1 MKPKVFIAKPIPVEV
16 EEFIAKH
23 CEYKKWEPLEDI
35 TREQMFEEIG
45 DVDGILTNCHTGGQ
59 INDEF
64 IDKAPRLKVVSN
76 ISVGHN
82 NFELDVM
89 KRRNVM
95 GTNTPGV
102 LDDTVADTVL
112 VLMLDSSRRISE
124 LDRFTREGKWVE
136 ELKDEYFGR
145 DVHHA
150 TLGIIGMGRVGEA
163 IAKRAVYG
171 FDMNVQYYNRNRK
184 PEAEEKLGVKYA
196 ELDDLLRTSDFVALM
211 TPLTKDTYHLM
222 GAREFGLM
230 KETAYFINAS
240 RGQTVDENALIEALQ
255 QKKIAGAGL
264 DVYEKEPIDPNNPL
278 LKIPNV
284 VLAPHIGSATAKTRF
299 DMSMVAAQN
308 MVKALLGEVPPNLV
322 K

>member
-1 MKPKVFIAKPIPVEV
+1 MKPKVFIAKPIPVQV
-16 EEFIAKH
+16 EEYIAEH
-23 CEYKKWEPLEDI
+23 CDYKKWMPLEDI
-35 TREQMFEEIG
+35 TREQMFKEIG
-45 DVDGILTNCHTGGQ
+45 DVEGILTNCHTGGQ
-59 INDEF
+59 VNDEF
-64 IDKAPRLKVVSN
+64 IDHAPKLKVVSN

-82 NFELDVM
+82 NYEVEVM
-89 KRRNVM
+89 RRRNVM

-112 VLMLDSSRRISE
+112 ALMLDSSRRISE
-124 LDRFTREGKWVE
+124 LDRFTRDGNWVE

-171 FDMNVQYYNRNRK
+171 FDMNVQYYNRNTK
-184 PEAEEKLGVKYA
+184 PETEEKLGVKYA
-196 ELDDLLRTSDFVALM
+196 NLDDLLRTSDFVVLM

-222 GAREFGLM
+222 GEREFGLM
-230 KETAYFINAS
+230 KEAAYFINAS
-240 RGQTVDENALIEALQ
+240 RGQTVDENALIGALQ